1 MKIML
6 DRLRAQPV
14 SRILLLVTV
23 VVAVLPISV
32 LGYYIYHSAWQN
44 SWREIREKHQLR
56 AENLAVPLSTYVND
70 QRSMLAMTAHMV
82 TLMKH
87 RAEVGSPRLLEQG
100 IITMQ
105 RFKSLIQLDM
115 KGHVIAYAEGSHIHN
130 LENTPGL
137 EKFANEQCYL
147 RTRDSGEWSLSGV
160 KRNPLT
166 GEPTIFMGQ
175 PVLDV
180 QGKMIGVLLGEL
192 QIDYIEAIRARVRF
206 GKKGHSAIVD
216 QTGHVIAH
224 PNPQWMKEIR
234 DLSSWPIV
242 KDMMAGKTGV
252 TKFYSPF
259 IKADMVAGYASV
271 PGIGWGIMVPQPESE
286 VAAQVNELM
295 RSHLI
300 WASIGLLLAITLAGL
315 LARWITRP
323 LDRLAS
329 AGRQLIQDGS
339 VGNLP
344 EIRSNSPKEIREL
357 NTVLRSLIAGLQRSR
372 EEVRELNSSL
382 QERVDEATHQLRQS
396 NEKLEL
402 LARRDSLTELANRR
416 YFENSLS
423 QALSRR
429 SGDIDQVCVMLVD
442 IDHFKQINDAYGHA
456 AGDTVLSHIARVLE
470 RGMRS
475 GDLVARYGG
484 DEFVAYMRCS
494 NEVGMQR
501 AREIRESIDS
511 YAIPYNGK
519 NIHITVSIGLYC
531 QVLTPGGLDVN
542 KLLANADDAMYRAK
556 KQGRNRVVD
565 ITH

>member
-1 MKIML
+1 ML
-6 DRLRAQPV
+6 NRLRAQPV

-23 VVAVLPISV
+23 LVAVLPISI

-44 SWREIREKHQLR
+44 SWREIREKHQLL
-56 AENLAVPLSTYVND
+56 AQNLAVPLTIYVKD
-70 QRSMLAMTAHMV
+70 HRGMLAMTAHMI
-82 TLMKH
+82 TLMEQPGKS
-87 RAEVGSPRLLEQG
+87 EPKGLLQQSLTAMHG
-100 IITMQ
+100 
-105 RFKSLIQLDM
+105 FKSLIQLDM
-115 KGHVIAYAEGSHIHN
+115 QGHVVDYLQGEHN
-130 LENTPGL
+130 AQNTPGL
-137 EKFANEQCYL
+137 EKFADEKCYL
-147 RTRDSGEWSLSGV
+147 QTRRTGEWSLSQV

-166 GEPTIFMGQ
+166 GEPTIFMAQ
-175 PVLDV
+175 PILSS
-180 QGKMIGVLLGEL
+180 QHKMLGVLMGEL
-192 QIDYIEAIRARVRF
+192 RIDYIEAIRARVRF

-216 QTGHVIAH
+216 ATGHVIAH
-224 PNPQWMKEIR
+224 PNAKWMHEIR

-242 KDMMAGKTGV
+242 QDMMAGKTGV
-252 TKFYSPF
+252 TTFYSPF
-259 IKADMVAGYASV
+259 IKANMVAGYAAV

-286 VAAQVNELM
+286 VAAQVNDLM

-300 WASIGLLLAITLAGL
+300 WATIGVLLAITLAVG

-323 LDRLAS
+323 LDSLAS
-329 AGRQLIQDGS
+329 AGRQLMQDGS
-339 VGNLP
+339 LGNLP
-344 EIRSNSPKEIREL
+344 EIRSNSPKEIRDL
-357 NTVLRSLIAGLQRSR
+357 SAVLRSLIAGLQRSR
-372 EEVRELNSSL
+372 DEVNELNASL
-382 QERVDEATHQLRQS
+382 QQRIAEATQQLRTS

-429 SGDIDQVCVMLVD
+429 SGDIGQVCVMLVD

-456 AGDTVLSHIARVLE
+456 AGDIVLNHIARVLE

-501 AREIRESIDS
+501 AREIREAIDS
-511 YAIPYNGK
+511 YAIPCCNGK

-531 QVLTPGGLDVN
+531 QVLQPGLDVS
-542 KLLANADDAMYRAK
+542 KLLSSADDAMYQAK

>member
-1 MKIML
+1 ML
-6 DRLRAQPV
+6 NRLRAQPV

-23 VVAVLPISV
+23 LVAVLPISI

-44 SWREIREKHQLR
+44 SWREIREKHQLL
-56 AENLAVPLSTYVND
+56 AQNLAVPLSIYVKD
-70 QRSMLAMTAHMV
+70 HRSMLAMTAHMI
-82 TLMKH
+82 TQMAH
-87 RAEVGSPRLLEQG
+87 NRRSESTGLLHEG
-100 IITMQ
+100 LATMNG
-105 RFKSLIQLDM
+105 FKSLIQLDM
-115 KGHVIAYAEGSHIHN
+115 DGHVVGYLQDQHIATNSQ
-130 LENTPGL
+130 GL
-137 EKFANEQCYL
+137 EKFAQEKCYL
-147 RTRDSGEWSLSGV
+147 TTRRSGKWSLSQV

-166 GEPTIFMGQ
+166 GAPTIFMAQ
-175 PVLDV
+175 PILNK
-180 QGKMIGVLLGEL
+180 QNKMTGVLLGEL
-192 QIDYIEAIRARVRF
+192 SIKYIEAIRARVRF

-216 QTGHVIAH
+216 ASGHVIAH
-224 PNPQWMKEIR
+224 PNKAWMKEIR

-252 TKFYSPF
+252 TTFYSPF
-259 IKADMVAGYASV
+259 IKANMVAGYASV

-300 WASIGLLLAITLAGL
+300 WATIGVLLAITLAVW

-323 LDRLAS
+323 LDNLAS
-329 AGRQLIQDGS
+329 AGRQLMKDGS
-339 VGNLP
+339 LGNLP
-344 EIRSNSPKEIREL
+344 EIRSNSPKEIRDL
-357 NTVLRSLIAGLQRSR
+357 SAVLRSLIAGMQRSR
-372 EEVRELNSSL
+372 EEVNELNASL
-382 QERVDEATHQLRQS
+382 KQRVDDATQRLRDS

-429 SGDIDQVCVMLVD
+429 SGDVAQVCVMLVD

-456 AGDTVLSHIARVLE
+456 AGDSVLNHIARVLE

-501 AREIRESIDS
+501 AREIREAIDN
-511 YAIPYNGK
+511 YAIPCNDK

-531 QVLTPGGLDVN
+531 QVLEPGLDVN
-542 KLLANADDAMYRAK
+542 KLLSNADDAMYRAK

>member
-1 MKIML
+1 MSMF

-23 VVAVLPISV
+23 LVAVLPISI
-32 LGYYIYHSAWQN
+32 LAYYIYHSAWQN
-44 SWREIREKHQLR
+44 SWREIREKHQLL
-56 AENLAVPLSTYVND
+56 AQNLAVPLSTYVND
-70 QRSMLAMTAHMV
+70 HRAMLAMTAHMIA
-82 TLMKH
+82 LMQEDRHKPE
-87 RAEVGSPRLLEQG
+87 RDGLLHLG
-100 IITMQ
+100 LDTMEGF
-105 RFKSLIQLDM
+105 RSLIQLDM
-115 KGHVIAYAEGSHIHN
+115 HGHIVDYRDGKQ
-130 LENTPGL
+130 GL
-137 EKFANEQCYL
+137 ESTPELKQFATESCYL
-147 RTRDSGEWSLSGV
+147 KTRQSGEWSLSPV

-166 GEPTIFMGQ
+166 GAPTIFMAQ
-175 PVLDV
+175 PILSS
-180 QGKMIGVLLGEL
+180 QHKLTGVLMGEL
-192 QIDYIEAIRARVRF
+192 RIDYIEAIRARVRF

-216 QTGHVIAH
+216 ATGHVIAH
-224 PNPQWMKEIR
+224 PNPGWMKEIR

-242 KDMMAGKTGV
+242 KNMMAGKTGV

-259 IKADMVAGYASV
+259 IKENMVAGYASV

-286 VAAQVNELM
+286 VAAQVNGLM

-300 WASIGLLLAITLAGL
+300 WAIIGVLLAIAVAYL

-323 LDRLAS
+323 LDNLARAS
-329 AGRQLIQDGS
+329 RDLLQDGS
-339 VGNLP
+339 LGNLP
-344 EIRSNSPKEIREL
+344 EIRSNSPKEVRDLGE
-357 NTVLRSLIAGLQRSR
+357 VLRSLIASLQRSR
-372 EEVRELNSSL
+372 NEVHELNASL
-382 QERVDEATHQLRQS
+382 QHRVDDATQQLRAT

-456 AGDTVLSHIARVLE
+456 TGDVVLTHIARVLE

-494 NEVGMQR
+494 SDVGMER
-501 AREIRESIDS
+501 ARQIREAIDS
-511 YAIPYNGK
+511 YAIPCDGK
-519 NIHITVSIGLYC
+519 TIHITVSIGLYC
-531 QVLTPGGLDVN
+531 QVLQPGLNVN
-542 KLLANADDAMYRAK
+542 KLLSNADDAMYRAK

-565 ITH
+565 ITTH

>member
-1 MKIML
+1 ML

-14 SRILLLVTV
+14 SRILLLVTIL
-23 VVAVLPISV
+23 VAVLPISI

-44 SWREIREKHQLR
+44 SWREIREKHQLL
-56 AENLAVPLSTYVND
+56 AQNLAVPLSTYVND
-70 QRSMLAMTAHMV
+70 HRSMLAMTAHTI
-82 TLMKH
+82 TLMGKTS
-87 RAEVGSPRLLEQG
+87 GLGTPKLLQQAQS
-100 IITMQ
+100 TMIG
-105 RFKSLIQLDM
+105 FKSLIQLDM
-115 KGHVIAYAEGSHIHN
+115 DGHVIAYAQSTHN
-130 LENTPGL
+130 LSNTPGL
-137 EKFANEQCYL
+137 SKFGSEDCYL
-147 RTRDSGEWSLSGV
+147 QVRRSGEWSMSRV

-175 PVLDV
+175 PVLNGEGAI
-180 QGKMIGVLLGEL
+180 QGVLMGEL
-192 QIDYIEAIRARVRF
+192 RIDYIEAIRKRVKF
-206 GKKGHSAIVD
+206 GKKGHSAIID
-216 QTGHVIAH
+216 QTGRVIAH
-224 PNPQWMKEIR
+224 PNGQWMKEIR
-234 DLSSWPIV
+234 DISSWPIV
-242 KDMMAGKTGV
+242 QDMMAGKTGV
-252 TKFYSPF
+252 TTFYSPF
-259 IKADMVAGYASV
+259 IKANMVAGYAAV

-300 WASIGLLLAITLAGL
+300 WATIGVILAITLALL

-323 LDRLAS
+323 LHRLAG
-329 AGRQLIQDGS
+329 AGRELMQDGS
-339 VGNLP
+339 LGNLP
-344 EIRSNSPKEIREL
+344 EVRSNSPMEIREL
-357 NTVLRSLIAGLQRSR
+357 GMVLRSLIAGLQNSR
-372 EEVRELNSSL
+372 DEVHELNASL
-382 QERVDEATHQLRQS
+382 QQRVDEATKQLRSS

-429 SGDIDQVCVMLVD
+429 SGDIDYVCVMLVD

-456 AGDTVLSHIARVLE
+456 AGDAVLSHIARVLE

-494 NEVGMQR
+494 NEVGMER
-501 AREIRESIDS
+501 AREIREAIDN
-511 YAIPYNGK
+511 YAIPCNNK

-531 QVLTPGGLDVN
+531 QMLTPGLNVN
-542 KLLANADDAMYRAK
+542 KLLSNADDAMYEAK
-556 KQGRNRVVD
+556 KQGRNRVVE

>member
-1 MKIML
+1 ML

-23 VVAVLPISV
+23 LVAVLPISI

-44 SWREIREKHQLR
+44 SWREIREKHQLL
-56 AENLAVPLSTYVND
+56 AQNLAVPLSIYVND
-70 QRSMLAMTAHMV
+70 HRGMLAMTARMI
-82 TLMKH
+82 TLMDHQPK
-87 RAEVGSPRLLEQG
+87 ASPTNLLQQG
-100 IITMQ
+100 LPSMHG
-105 RFKSLIQLDM
+105 FKSLIELDM
-115 KGHVIAYAEGSHIHN
+115 HGHVIGYREGNNSIN
-130 LENTPGL
+130 NTQGL
-137 EKFANEQCYL
+137 DKFAKESCYL
-147 RTRDSGEWSLSGV
+147 QTRRSGEWSLSGV

-166 GEPTIFMGQ
+166 GKPTIFMSQ
-175 PVLDV
+175 PIMDS
-180 QGKMIGVLLGEL
+180 QNKMTGVLLGEL
-192 QIDYIEAIRARVRF
+192 RIDYIEAIRARVKF

-216 QTGHVIAH
+216 ATGHVIAH
-224 PNPQWMKEIR
+224 PNPKWMQEIR

-252 TKFYSPF
+252 TTFYSPF
-259 IKADMVAGYASV
+259 IKANMVAGYAAV

-300 WASIGLLLAITLAGL
+300 WATIGVILAIALAVL

-323 LDRLAS
+323 LHSLARAS
-329 AGRQLIQDGS
+329 QELMQDGS
-339 VGNLP
+339 LGNLP

-357 NTVLRSLIAGLQRSR
+357 SAVLRSLIAGLQRSR
-372 EEVRELNSSL
+372 NEVHELNASL
-382 QERVDEATHQLRQS
+382 QQRVDDATKQLRSS

-429 SGDIDQVCVMLVD
+429 SGDVGQVCVMLVD

-456 AGDTVLSHIARVLE
+456 AGDTVLNHVARVLE

-475 GDLVARYGG
+475 EDLVARYGG

-501 AREIRESIDS
+501 AREIREAVDN
-511 YAIPYNGK
+511 YAIPCEDK

-531 QVLTPGGLDVN
+531 QILKPGLDVN
-542 KLLANADDAMYRAK
+542 KLLSNADDAMYRAK

>member
-1 MKIML
+1 M
-6 DRLRAQPV
+6 
-14 SRILLLVTV
+14 
-23 VVAVLPISV
+23 VAVLPISI

-44 SWREIREKHQLR
+44 SWREIREKHQLL
-56 AENLAVPLSTYVND
+56 AQNLAVPLSTYVND
-70 QRSMLAMTAHMV
+70 HRSMLAMTAHII
-82 TLMKH
+82 TLMGHKPD
-87 RAEVGSPRLLEQG
+87 VGSPKLLQQAQS
-100 IITMQ
+100 TMVG
-105 RFKSLIQLDM
+105 FKSLIQLDM
-115 KGHVIAYAEGSHIHN
+115 DGHVIAYAQASHDMS
-130 LENTPGL
+130 NTNGL
-137 EKFANEQCYL
+137 EKFGNENCYIE
-147 RTRDSGEWSLSGV
+147 TRRSGEWSVSRI

-175 PVLDV
+175 PVLNNDGV
-180 QGKMIGVLLGEL
+180 IQGVLLGEL
-192 QIDYIEAIRARVRF
+192 RIDYIESIRKRVKF

-224 PNPQWMKEIR
+224 PNPEWMKQIR
-234 DLSSWPIV
+234 DISDWPIV
-242 KDMMAGKTGV
+242 QDMMAGKTGV
-252 TKFYSPF
+252 TTFYSPF
-259 IKADMVAGYASV
+259 IKANMVAGYASV

-286 VAAQVNELM
+286 VAAQVNGLM

-300 WASIGLLLAITLAGL
+300 WATIGVILAITLALL

-323 LDRLAS
+323 LHSLAS
-329 AGRQLIQDGS
+329 AGRELMKDGS
-339 VGNLP
+339 LGNLP
-344 EIRSNSPKEIREL
+344 EVRSNSPLEIRDL
-357 NTVLRSLIAGLQRSR
+357 GMVLRNLIAGLQKSR
-372 EEVRELNSSL
+372 DEVHELNASL
-382 QERVDEATHQLRQS
+382 QQRVNDATQQLRTS

-429 SGDIDQVCVMLVD
+429 SGDVDQVCVMLVD

-494 NEVGMQR
+494 NEVGMER
-501 AREIRESIDS
+501 AREIREAIDN
-511 YAIPYNGK
+511 YAIPCNDK
-519 NIHITVSIGLYC
+519 NIHITVSIGLFC
-531 QVLTPGGLDVN
+531 QVLRPGLDVN
-542 KLLANADDAMYRAK
+542 KLLSNADDAMYEAK
-556 KQGRNRVVD
+556 KQGRNRVVE

>member
-1 MKIML
+1 ML
-6 DRLRAQPV
+6 DHLRAQPV

-23 VVAVLPISV
+23 LVAVLPISI

-44 SWREIREKHQLR
+44 SWREIREKHQLL
-56 AENLAVPLSTYVND
+56 AQNLAVPLSIYVND
-70 QRSMLAMTAHMV
+70 HRNMLDMTAHMLSMA
-82 TLMKH
+82 TERTK
-87 RAEVGSPRLLEQG
+87 AEAPDLLQQSLKSMHG
-100 IITMQ
+100 
-105 RFKSLIQLDM
+105 FKSLVQLDM
-115 KGHVIAYAEGSHIHN
+115 NGHVLAYLQAHHIMKY
-130 LENTPGL
+130 TTGQ
-137 EKFANEQCYL
+137 EKFAEESCYIQ
-147 RTRDSGEWSLSGV
+147 TRRSGEWSLSRV
-160 KRNPLT
+160 TRNPLT

-175 PVLDV
+175 PIKNSL
-180 QGKMIGVLLGEL
+180 GRMLGVLLGEL
-192 QIDYIEAIRARVRF
+192 STDYIEAIRARVHF

-216 QTGHVIAH
+216 ATGHVIAH
-224 PNPQWMKEIR
+224 PNPEWVKEIR

-242 KDMMAGKTGV
+242 QDMMAGKTGV
-252 TKFYSPF
+252 TMFYSPF
-259 IKADMVAGYASV
+259 IKANMVAGYAAV

-300 WASIGLLLAITLAGL
+300 WASIGVLLAITLAVL

-323 LDRLAS
+323 LDSLAS
-329 AGRQLIQDGS
+329 AGRQLMQDGS

-344 EIRSNSPKEIREL
+344 EVRSNSPKEIRDL
-357 NTVLRSLIAGLQRSR
+357 SAVLRGLIAGLQRSR
-372 EEVRELNSSL
+372 NEVHELNASL
-382 QERVDEATHQLRQS
+382 QHRVDEATQQLRSS

-416 YFENSLS
+416 YFENSLT

-429 SGDIDQVCVMLVD
+429 SGDVGHVCVMLVD

-456 AGDTVLSHIARVLE
+456 AGDAVLSHIARVLE
-470 RGMRS
+470 RGMRL

-494 NEVGMQR
+494 NDVGMQR
-501 AREIRESIDS
+501 AREIRDSIDN
-511 YAIPYNGK
+511 YAIPFNEK

-531 QVLTPGGLDVN
+531 QILTPGLDVS

>member
-1 MKIML
+1 ML
-6 DRLRAQPV
+6 NRLRAQPV

-23 VVAVLPISV
+23 LVAVLPISV

-44 SWREIREKHQLR
+44 SWREIREKHQLL
-56 AENLAVPLSTYVND
+56 AQNLAVPLSIYVKD
-70 QRSMLAMTAHMV
+70 HRSMLAMTAHMIS
-82 TLMKH
+82 LMAHHSKSEP
-87 RAEVGSPRLLEQG
+87 AGLLHEG
-100 IITMQ
+100 LSAMNG
-105 RFKSLIQLDM
+105 FKSLIQLDM
-115 KGHVIAYAEGSHIHN
+115 HGHVVAY
-130 LENTPGL
+130 LEDKHTLKNTRAL
-137 EKFANEQCYL
+137 EKFAQEECYL
-147 RTRDSGEWSLSGV
+147 QTRRSGKWTLSKV

-166 GEPTIFMGQ
+166 GEPTIFMAQ
-175 PVLDV
+175 PIMNK
-180 QGKMIGVLLGEL
+180 QNKMTGVVMGEL
-192 QIDYIEAIRARVRF
+192 SIDYIEAIRARVRF

-216 QTGHVIAH
+216 ATGHVIAH
-224 PNPQWMKEIR
+224 PNKVWMKEIR

-252 TKFYSPF
+252 TTFYSPF
-259 IKADMVAGYASV
+259 IKANMVAGYASV

-300 WASIGLLLAITLAGL
+300 WATIGVLLAITLAVW

-323 LDRLAS
+323 LHSLAS
-329 AGRQLIQDGS
+329 ASRELMKDGS
-339 VGNLP
+339 IGNLP
-344 EIRSNSPKEIREL
+344 EIRSNSPKEIRDL
-357 NTVLRSLIAGLQRSR
+357 SAVLRSLIAGLQRSR
-372 EEVRELNSSL
+372 DEVTELNASL
-382 QERVDEATHQLRQS
+382 QNRVDEATKQLRDS

-402 LARRDSLTELANRR
+402 LARRDSLTDLANRR

-429 SGDIDQVCVMLVD
+429 SGDIGQVCVMLVD

-456 AGDTVLSHIARVLE
+456 AGDSVLNHIARVLE

-494 NEVGMQR
+494 NDVGMQR
-501 AREIRESIDS
+501 AREIREAIDN
-511 YAIPYNGK
+511 YAIPCNDK

-531 QVLTPGGLDVN
+531 QVLEPGLDVN
-542 KLLANADDAMYRAK
+542 KLLSNADDAMYRAK

>member
-1 MKIML
+1 ML

-23 VVAVLPISV
+23 LVAVLPISI

-44 SWREIREKHQLR
+44 SWREIREKHQLL
-56 AENLAVPLSTYVND
+56 AQNLAVPLSIYVND
-70 QRSMLAMTAHMV
+70 HRAMLALAAHML
-82 TLMKH
+82 TLTEKQQD
-87 RAEVGSPRLLEQG
+87 PRQTGFLQESLTSMHG
-100 IITMQ
+100 
-105 RFKSLIQLDM
+105 FKSLTQLDM
-115 KGHVIAYAEGSHIHN
+115 QGHVVAFREGDR
-130 LENTPGL
+130 TMQDTQGL
-137 EKFANEQCYL
+137 DKFANESCYL
-147 RTRDSGEWSLSGV
+147 QTRRSGEWSLSRV

-166 GEPTIFMGQ
+166 GEPTIFMSQ
-175 PVLDV
+175 PILDSH
-180 QGKMIGVLLGEL
+180 GKQTGVLLGEL
-192 QIDYIEAIRARVRF
+192 RIDYIEAIRARVKF

-216 QTGHVIAH
+216 ATGHVIAH
-224 PNPQWMKEIR
+224 PNPAWMKEIR

-252 TKFYSPF
+252 TTFYSPF
-259 IKADMVAGYASV
+259 IKANMVAGYAAV

-300 WASIGLLLAITLAGL
+300 WATIGVILAIALAVL

-323 LDRLAS
+323 LDNLAS
-329 AGRQLIQDGS
+329 AGRELMQDGS
-339 VGNLP
+339 LGNLP
-344 EIRSNSPKEIREL
+344 EIRSNSPKEIRDL
-357 NTVLRSLIAGLQRSR
+357 GAVLRSLIAGLQRSR
-372 EEVRELNSSL
+372 NEVHELNASL
-382 QERVDEATHQLRQS
+382 QQRVDQATQQLRAT

-416 YFENSLS
+416 FFENSLS

-429 SGDIDQVCVMLVD
+429 SGDVGHVCVMLVD

-456 AGDTVLSHIARVLE
+456 AGDTVLSHVARVLE

-475 GDLVARYGG
+475 EDLVARYGG

-494 NEVGMQR
+494 NDVGMQR
-501 AREIRESIDS
+501 AREIRDAVDN
-511 YAIPYNGK
+511 YAIPCGDK

-531 QVLTPGGLDVN
+531 QILQPGLDVN
-542 KLLANADDAMYRAK
+542 KLLSNADDAMYRAK